1 MDLAQLA
8 TLVDVEVLPSLE
20 KSIEKDCVSDSPSDR
35 AAALVS
41 SLGRIIEKHLF
52 AQQDDRT
59 EP

>member
-20 KSIEKDCVSDSPSDR
+20 KSIEKVCVSDSPSDR

-41 SLGRIIEKHLF
+41 SLGCTIEKHLF
-52 AQQDDRT
+52 AQQDDRA